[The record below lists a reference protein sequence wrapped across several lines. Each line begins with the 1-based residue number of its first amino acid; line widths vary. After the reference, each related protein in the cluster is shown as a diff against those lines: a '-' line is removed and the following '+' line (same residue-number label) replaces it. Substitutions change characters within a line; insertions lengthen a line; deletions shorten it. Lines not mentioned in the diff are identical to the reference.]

1 MKKSNPMKRI
11 YDSKAFWICAS
22 LLLSLM
28 FWVYVTGVEE
38 DTYTNTFSGVR
49 VELVGED
56 ILRENRNLVITD
68 LDYNTVTV
76 QISGPR
82 KIVGSLSAADLT
94 AHIDVSKLSRSAFT
108 SQQYTVTF
116 PSGTDISRLSVEKK
130 SPEQVSFMVSNQ
142 TSRIIPVRGGF
153 EGDIAEG
160 FTAELPVFEPS
171 TITVSGAEAYLKDI
185 DHAWVSF
192 GKGVEINS
200 SYSVE
205 SGFTLIDAEGNSCST
220 AGIILSEDTVNA
232 TLPMLENKEV
242 MLSVD
247 LVEGAGA
254 NASNTKVSIEPLSV
268 MLAGDSAILSGMNKI
283 VLGTIDLTDFA
294 STYSETYT
302 IKLDNELKN
311 LTGLTEAKVTVEV
324 IGLSTKSFKIKNISH
339 INAADGLEVNIVSE
353 SIDVVI
359 RGSEESLS
367 QLKAENIRAV
377 VDLTDY
383 KDGTGSYMVPA
394 RIYIDGFTDIGAIGD
409 ITVSVEISK

>member
-1 MKKSNPMKRI
+1 MKRI

-22 LLLSLM
+22 LLMSLV
-28 FWVYVTGVEE
+28 FWIYVTSVEGDE
-38 DTYTNTFSGVR
+38 HTETFYGVR
-49 VELVGED
+49 VEIVGED
-56 ILRENRNLVITD
+56 YLRENRNLVITD
-68 LDYNTVTV
+68 LDNNTVTV
-76 QISGPR
+76 RITGPR
-82 KIVGSLSAADLT
+82 KTVGSLKASDLV
-94 AHIDVSKLSRSAFT
+94 AQVDVSKLSRSAYT
-108 SQQYTVTF
+108 SQQYTISY
-116 PSGTDISRLSVEKK
+116 PSGTDASRLTIDKK
-130 SPEQVSFMVSNQ
+130 EPEQVNFMVSNQ
-142 TSRIIPVRGGF
+142 SSKIIPVRGGF

-171 TITVSGAEAYLKDI
+171 TITVSGAETYIKGI

-205 SGFTLIDAEGNSCST
+205 SGFTLIDADGNSCST
-220 AGIILSEDTVNA
+220 VGIALSDDTVKA

-247 LVEGAGA
+247 LVEGSGA
-254 NASNTKVSIEPLSV
+254 NMTNTKVSIEPQSV
-268 MLAGDSAILSGMNKI
+268 ILAGDSAILSGMNKI

-294 STYSETYT
+294 STYSESYT

-311 LTGLTEAKVTVEV
+311 LTGVTEAKVTVEV
-324 IGLSTKSFKIKNISH
+324 IGLTTKSYKIKNISSV
-339 INAADGLEVNIVSE
+339 NAADGLDISIVSE
-353 SIDVVI
+353 SVDVVI

-383 KDGTGSYMVPA
+383 KDGTGSYMIPA
-394 RIYIDGFTDIGAIGD
+394 KIYIDGFTDIGAVGD
-409 ITVSVEISK
+409 VVVSVDISK